1 MAKAVA
7 QQTVLLWHVLT
18 IVKQKPAIP
27 KQSCFTC
34 GRSKIKN
41 MTLKV
46 ANDKLLEKQ
55 IGNDEGPA

>member
-18 IVKQKPAIP
+18 IVKQKSAIP
-27 KQSCFTC
+27 KPSCFTC
-34 GRSKIKN
+34 GRPNIKKITYKA
-41 MTLKV
+41 
-46 ANDKLLEKQ
+46 ANDKLLKML